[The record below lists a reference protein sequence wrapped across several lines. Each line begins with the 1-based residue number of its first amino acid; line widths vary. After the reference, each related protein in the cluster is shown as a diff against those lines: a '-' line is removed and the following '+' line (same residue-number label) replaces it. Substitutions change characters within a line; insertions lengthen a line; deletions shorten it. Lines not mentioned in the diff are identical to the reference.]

1 MSQRSSRDAAGA
13 RHRAAVDR
21 SSIAFGAL
29 VAVSGSLDGRVAVSL
44 VAEARAALAASAGSL
59 VIDLDATTSFDAL
72 GLHALRRVLELAKRA
87 RTSVVLV
94 AQSAVPK
101 KLADLAAQPHAC
113 RMVPTRRVALAAA
126 IAASV
131 A

>member
-1 MSQRSSRDAAGA
+1 M
-13 RHRAAVDR
+13 
-21 SSIAFGAL
+21 
-29 VAVSGSLDGRVAVSL
+29 AVSL
-44 VAEARAALAASAGSL
+44 VGEARAALAVSAGSL
-59 VIDLDATTSFDAL
+59 VVDLNATTSFDAL

-101 KLADLAAQPHAC
+101 KLADLAAQPHPC
-113 RMVPTRRVALAAA
+113 RIVPTRRVALAAA